1 MEVGFENTL
10 INSPGIFQ
18 SLLVSDETSVFSSSI
33 ISSVVVSGN
42 ADALV
47 LEIDTT
53 QAGSASDTFIL
64 PAGNTGT
71 YDAVIDWGDG
81 TTSEITAYNDAD
93 LSHTYSSGGTYTVT
107 ITGTFPYIRFVNGG
121 DKAKLTKILQWG
133 NVGFES
139 FLNAFLG
146 CSNLSELPNGPITG
160 ADTVTDF
167 RGCFQTTGI
176 TTIPPGLFD
185 NCTQVTR
192 FDACFQDTSITSIPS
207 GLFDNCTL
215 VANFSACFANSNIT
229 SIPTGLFDNCTLVT
243 SFAYC
248 FFGCTGL
255 NNNASAF
262 DADLFRYN
270 TAVTGFNNTFGGVTL
285 ETGLYSDLLVSL
297 ETYHSNNNVPFHGGY
312 SKYNATGAAAR
323 AALINDHSWTI
334 TDGGAA

>member
-1 MEVGFENTL
+1 MIDLARSLGRGVARSIGRGVTSEPQ
-10 INSPGIFQ
+10 INPYGS
-18 SLLVSDETSVFSSSI
+18 SDAF
-33 ISSVVVSGN
+33 
-42 ADALV
+42 AF
-47 LEIDTT
+47 EIDTT

-107 ITGTFPYIRFVNGG
+107 ITGTFPHVRFANRG

-139 FLNAFLG
+139 FNVAFQG
-146 CSNLSELPNGPITG
+146 CSNLSELPSGAITG
-160 ADTVTDF
+160 ADTVTSF
-167 RGCFQTTGI
+167 RYCFG
-176 TTIPPGLFD
+176 
-185 NCTQVTR
+185 TR
-192 FDACFQDTSITSIPS
+192 
-207 GLFDNCTL
+207 
-215 VANFSACFANSNIT
+215 NIT

-243 SFAYC
+243 NFQAC
-248 FFGCTGL
+248 FLNCTGL
-255 NNNASAF
+255 NNNPSAF

-270 TAVTGFNNTFGGVTL
+270 TAVTIFSSVFSGVTL
-285 ETGLYSDLLVSL
+285 DAGLYSDLLVSL
-297 ETYHSNNNVPFHGGY
+297 ETYHSNNNVPFHGGG
-312 SKYNATGAAAR
+312 SKYNATGATAR